1 MWAPILKT
9 ATRVSG
15 AACSLWHCCI
25 TLEYLSDYTRG
36 CFPVSHSKCK
46 IFEIYTDC
54 TGSQNFW
61 INLFYLHLI
70 CSDETYLIF
79 AMHPFRFLILVYF
92 LGEWKTERHL
102 TDPIWRFFFL
112 PDDNNSEFVIVS
124 RNARF
129 LSQSTP
135 FYSTKLQ
142 KMTRKQTCFWD
153 PLQKSCF
160 SVTVLSLPGWFVHF
174 RPGFVLKCKINDQW
188 LKNNGQS
195 QRFWAVRGN
204 WTPPH
209 VSIYGCE
216 QERQPVFWGHVGA
229 FISNHLILY

>member
-1 MWAPILKT
+1 MFRWNTFNICNAPFP
-9 ATRVSG
+9 
-15 AACSLWHCCI
+15 
-25 TLEYLSDYTRG
+25 LS
-36 CFPVSHSKCK
+36 
-46 IFEIYTDC
+46 
-54 TGSQNFW
+54 
-61 INLFYLHLI
+61 NLGL
-70 CSDETYLIF
+70 
-79 AMHPFRFLILVYF
+79 F
-92 LGEWKTERHL
+92 LGWMKNGKTSHRSYL
-102 TDPIWRFFFL
+102 AIFFFL

-124 RNARF
+124 SNARF

-142 KMTRKQTCFWD
+142 KMTSKQTCFWD

-174 RPGFVLKCKINDQW
+174 RPGFVLKCKINDQR

-216 QERQPVFWGHVGA
+216 QEQQPVFWGHIGA
-229 FISNHLILY
+229 FISNHLILH